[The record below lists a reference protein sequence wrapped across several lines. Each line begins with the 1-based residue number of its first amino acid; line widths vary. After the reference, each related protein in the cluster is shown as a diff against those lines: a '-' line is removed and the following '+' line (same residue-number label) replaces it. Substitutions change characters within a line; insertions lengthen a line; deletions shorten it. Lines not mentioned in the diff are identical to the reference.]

1 MFEPLFKIFALGK
14 MAIGIIILLRAIELF
29 NNGYV
34 SEGLIDGID
43 MFTTESP
50 ELITFMFMLMI
61 GLKLM
66 R

>member
-1 MFEPLFKIFALGK
+1 MFELIFKIFSLCK
-14 MAIGIIILLRAIELF
+14 MAIGIIILFRAIELF

-34 SEGLIDGID
+34 SEGLIDGINI
-43 MFTTESP
+43 FTSESP
-50 ELITFMFMLMI
+50 ELITFIFMLMI